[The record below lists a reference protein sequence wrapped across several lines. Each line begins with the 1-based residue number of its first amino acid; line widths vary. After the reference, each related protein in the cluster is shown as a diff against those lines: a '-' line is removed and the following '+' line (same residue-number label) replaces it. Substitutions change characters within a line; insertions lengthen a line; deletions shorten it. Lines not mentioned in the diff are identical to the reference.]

1 MFQKINLNVEEKLR
15 KKKMKNS
22 NFVSI
27 GKILNFHGV
36 RGEAKFGYS
45 KNREEFLAKLSDV
58 YIQFDNEY
66 KPFEIASLKF
76 TPKCAIIKFKGIDS
90 LNDIIQYK
98 GCIVFAQENVVRE
111 NLEEDEF
118 LIDELVGLN
127 VYDGDERVGSVVGV
141 SNNGAS
147 DLLSVKT
154 NSKNICLVPF
164 VKAIVLSV
172 DIKTKRI
179 QINNIE
185 GLLS

>member
-1 MFQKINLNVEEKLR
+1 
-15 KKKMKNS
+15 MKN
-22 NFVSI
+22 NYVSV

-45 KNREEFLAKLSDV
+45 KNREDFLSKIKSV
-58 YIQFDNEY
+58 YIQINGEY
-66 KPFEIASLKF
+66 KQFEVSYIKF
-76 TPKCAIIKFKGIDS
+76 TPKCGIIKFKGIDT
-90 LNDIIQYK
+90 LNDIAEYK
-98 GCIVFAQENVVRE
+98 GCLVFVEEAEARE
-111 NLEEDEF
+111 HLEEDEF

-127 VYDGDERVGSVVGV
+127 VYDGDTRVGSVVGG

-179 QINNIE
+179 QINNLE